1 MDRVVSQLLAELDGL
16 NGSSDRPIFVIGAT
30 NRSDLIDP
38 ALLRPGRFDRLV
50 YIGLP
55 TGDAEKVRILSALS
69 RKFRLSFEG
78 IELAPDDADGRRKFL
93 FDVVGVLSN
102 KNLRALTGAD
112 FYALCS
118 DAMLAAISRA
128 VKKIES
134 EKAEKEEASSTE
146 IFVSL
151 EDFIEAADKL
161 VPSVSEDDLGY
172 YQNFQKSPS

>member
-55 TGDAEKVRILSALS
+55 TEDAERVRILSALT
-69 RKFRLSFEG
+69 RKFRLSVDGEKV
-78 IELAPDDADGRRKFL
+78 ADDDADCRQKFL
-93 FDVVGVLSN
+93 FDVVAILSN

-128 VKKIES
+128 IKKIES
-134 EKAEKEEASSTE
+134 EKVEKDQSLTE
-146 IFVSL
+146 IFVAL
-151 EDFIEAADKL
+151 EDFVEAADKL
-161 VPSVSEDDLGY
+161 VPSVSEDDLDY
-172 YQNFQKSPS
+172 YKNLQKTSS